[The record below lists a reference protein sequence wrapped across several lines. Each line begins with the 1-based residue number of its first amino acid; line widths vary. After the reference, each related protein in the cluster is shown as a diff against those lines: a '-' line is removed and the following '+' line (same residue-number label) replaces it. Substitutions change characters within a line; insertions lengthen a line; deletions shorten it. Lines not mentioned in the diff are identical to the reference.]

1 MNWRIWQRRKGVI
14 VGLLAGILTLG
25 ATASWASTRIGN
37 AELQMWYRMRHTF
50 HTAGGDNLNWVQW
63 RNEVYFWFIYD
74 KFVDNGKV
82 LGQDKLELPFI
93 ENATLNL
100 RYRFR
105 ADPTWTLRRSYRNQ
119 YSAHE
124 RKSYLF
130 PENGF
135 RDAFLDLDFGQVGVG
150 KLSARIGR
158 QQIVWGESDLYRSID
173 VINPLR
179 IDQNQG
185 AGEKFDEF
193 RSPIWALKLNY
204 HIGNVGSW
212 FSNVFIEPFYSPGFR
227 GPSSDL
233 VLDGL
238 GFRAPIHIKGCLDD
252 NNQLVAYRAE
262 NCSFRRADG
271 SRVFVPWN
279 PTWRGRRQSRHP
291 WSFISRGPN
300 PVSGS
305 PDFGNAGPG
314 ESPDAPNARISY
326 VPQIYP
332 GHCRGPLNGM
342 WNWCTTALGFR
353 VFGTSV
359 AGFDFSINYANIP
372 QGVQGTFNF
381 SDIVGAKVYGDAD
394 VAARQGL
401 GTPVGTFEEGLRRCL
416 DTKGRA
422 NHPVN
427 DKSQESGSVATI
439 LAGAD
444 LAGYNNPARF
454 RSNNPRGALD
464 DNGVP
469 VRGRHGAVRAPVTQC
484 FPANYHWTRT
494 HVIGFTSTYNDFDY
508 TGAVFRIE
516 QSFSTKEYVRKL
528 PLGTGRNAFLTDPKV
543 LAKLTDFSINKDYH
557 TYTGVWRS
565 MVGFDLLKSVPS
577 FRYLPFLHHSFADQA
592 WFFSG
597 QWLMKNQWNNVAN
610 PLCYVV
616 DNPGNGLTKEAAAEK
631 TRQTGHRFYSTPQC
645 RNYRWNHLFT
655 LAAVNQGLFASRV
668 ETRNAIVFEPR
679 AKDWLLFSQWWW
691 RNVLGYENIELSTGV
706 AWYPGSS
713 MSNGWSGLWGFADR
727 DQFWFEM
734 TYYML

>member
-1 MNWRIWQRRKGVI
+1 MQKTLTRKMQWLMLSTLLSIATLLGGV
-14 VGLLAGILTLG
+14 T
-25 ATASWASTRIGN
+25 TSSASTRIGN

-50 HTAGGDNLNWVQW
+50 HTDGGDHLNWVQW

-74 KFVDNGKV
+74 KLVDNGKV
-82 LGQDKLELPFI
+82 LGQDKIELPFI
-93 ENATLNL
+93 ESATLNL

-105 ADPTWTLRRSYRNQ
+105 ADPTWTIRQSYKNN

-135 RDAFLDLDFGQVGVG
+135 RDAFLDLDFGLVGAG
-150 KLSARIGR
+150 RLSARIGR

-204 HIGNVGSW
+204 NLGVVGTL
-212 FSNVFIEPFYSPGFR
+212 FSNVYIEPFYSPGFR
-227 GPSSDL
+227 GPNSDL
-233 VLDGL
+233 IIDGVL
-238 GFRAPIHIKGCLDD
+238 RAPVHMKGCLDD
-252 NNQLVAYRAE
+252 NNNLVSYRAE

-279 PTWRGRRQSRHP
+279 PTWRGRRNATHPWAFFGRHP
-291 WSFISRGPN
+291 N
-300 PVSGS
+300 PRAGTPDFNTSSDS
-305 PDFGNAGPG
+305 PDIAG
-314 ESPDAPNARISY
+314 SRQTYI
-326 VPQIYP
+326 PQLYK

-342 WNWCTTALGFR
+342 WNFCTTALGFR

-359 AGFDFSINYANIP
+359 GGFDFSLNYANIP
-372 QGVQGTFNF
+372 VGVSGTFNF
-381 SDIVGAKVYGDAD
+381 SDIIGAKVYGDAD
-394 VAARQGL
+394 EIQRRGL
-401 GTPVGTFEEGLRRCL
+401 GTPAGTFEEGLRRCL
-416 DTKGRA
+416 DEKGRG
-422 NHPVN
+422 HSVRN
-427 DKSQESGSVATI
+427 DRSQQSGSVATI
-439 LAGAD
+439 LVGAD

-454 RSNNPRGALD
+454 RRNNPKGALG
-464 DNGVP
+464 DNGEP
-469 VRGRHGAVRAPVTQC
+469 VRGRHNAVRDPITNC
-484 FPANYHWTRT
+484 FPANFHWART
-494 HVIGFTSTYNDFDY
+494 NVIGFTTTYNDFDY

-516 QSFSTKEYVRKL
+516 QSFSTKEHVRKL
-528 PLGTGRNAFLTDPKV
+528 PLGTGRNAALTDPKT
-543 LAKLTDFSINKDYH
+543 LAKLTDISINRDYH

-577 FRYLPFLHHSFADQA
+577 FRYIPFLHHSFADQA
-592 WFFSG
+592 WFFTG
-597 QWLMKNQWNNVAN
+597 QWLMKNQWNNIAN
-610 PLCYVV
+610 PLCYIV
-616 DNPGNGLTKEAAAEK
+616 DNGGNGITKQRARELS
-631 TRQTGHRFYSTPQC
+631 RQDGKRHYSNAQC
-645 RNYRWNHLFT
+645 RNYRWEHLLT

-691 RNVLGYENIELSTGV
+691 RNVLGYEQIELSTGV

-713 MSNGWSGLWGFADR
+713 MSQGWSGIYAFASR

-734 TYYML
+734 TYYLL